1 MNKGK
6 KKNESKEPK
15 RPLQD
20 ADHPVDPDDAAHE
33 QPEPDHEIVEEDDPD
48 DLPPYEPPEP
58 GEGP

>member
-6 KKNESKEPK
+6 KKDDSKKPVP
-15 RPLQD
+15 RPGD
-20 ADHPVDPDDAAHE
+20 VDHPVDPDDAVHE
-33 QPEPDHEIVEEDDPD
+33 PQEPDHEIVEEEDPD

>member
-6 KKNESKEPK
+6 KKGDSKKPM
-15 RPLQD
+15 PQPGD
-20 ADHPVDPDDAAHE
+20 TDHPVDADDAVHE
-33 QPEPDHEIVEEDDPD
+33 LQEPDHEIVEEEDPD